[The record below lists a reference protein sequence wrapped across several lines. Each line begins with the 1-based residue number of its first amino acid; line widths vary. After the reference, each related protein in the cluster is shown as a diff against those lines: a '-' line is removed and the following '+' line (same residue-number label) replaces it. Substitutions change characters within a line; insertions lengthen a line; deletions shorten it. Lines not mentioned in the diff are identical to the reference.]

1 MLIFVKKQINI
12 VNILLSFFLILFT
25 LCCAPSKLNGAC
37 DPESENFLF
46 SALLEFGS
54 SDGDFLCPLFSGTT
68 PLRLDYGTD
77 FLVFKQDEPIG
88 NLKPFISE
96 PIDHCESTPQL
107 PSGVIL
113 NNNNCEISGTP
124 SVGLNA
130 TKYLITAKNQ
140 NKQITTP
147 LVIKSLFIPK
157 FVFVANIGSGQ
168 INSFTIGT
176 STGVLN
182 ASGAVAAG
190 GGPESMALSPNQ
202 KFLTVAN
209 RNTNNI
215 SQFLINQTNGSLT
228 LVETVLSG
236 GNTPISVNYHP
247 TKDLIYIRNS
257 DNFSTFSV
265 NPLTGNLA
273 VINTIPMAYAA
284 GESLIDHFGNFLYD
298 PFYNGNLIESYQID
312 MITGLLSPNPIQVI
326 PSDIR
331 PKKMAFH
338 ANGKTLYVSHDTG
351 SNIST
356 YQIDSNTGLMSTVFP
371 QTPSSGVVSGSI
383 ATDPLGRFMYKT
395 NRDTN
400 TVSMFATNAVTGELS
415 PLPPNTIPTGTEP
428 LGITV
433 DPSGKFLYN
442 TNIASGTVGIFSIN
456 QSNGSLTTNGTVPTS
471 TNPAVIVTAGSNP

>member
-1 MLIFVKKQINI
+1 M
-12 VNILLSFFLILFT
+12 
-25 LCCAPSKLNGAC
+25 
-37 DPESENFLF
+37 
-46 SALLEFGS
+46 
-54 SDGDFLCPLFSGTT
+54 FSGIT

-77 FLVFKQDEPIG
+77 FLVFKQDEPIS
-88 NLKPFISE
+88 NLKPFVSE

-113 NNNNCEISGTP
+113 NKNNCEISGTP

-157 FVFVANIGSGQ
+157 FVFVANLGSGL
-168 INSFTIGT
+168 INSFTIDAN
-176 STGVLN
+176 TGVLN
-182 ASGAVAAG
+182 ASGFVAAG
-190 GGPESMALSPNQ
+190 GGPESMAISPNQ

-215 SQFLINQTNGSLT
+215 SQFLINPTNGNLT
-228 LVETVLSG
+228 LVDTVLSG

-257 DNFSTFSV
+257 DNFSIFSV
-265 NPLTGNLA
+265 NPLTGNVTL
-273 VINTIPMAYAA
+273 VHSIPMAYAS
-284 GESLIDHFGNFLYD
+284 GHFLIDYFGNFLYD
-298 PFYNGNLIESYQID
+298 AFYNGNLIESYQID
-312 MITGLLSPNPIQVI
+312 MITGFPNPNPVQVI

-331 PKKMAFH
+331 PEKMTFH
-338 ANGKTLYVSHDTG
+338 ANGKTLYVSFDTG
-351 SNIST
+351 NNIST
-356 YQIDSNTGLMSTVFP
+356 YQIDSNTGFMSSFFP
-371 QTPSSGVVSGSI
+371 PTPSSGIVSGSI
-383 ATDPLGRFMYKT
+383 ATDPLGRFLYKT

-400 TVSMFATNAVTGELS
+400 TISMFATNPVTGELS
-415 PLPPNTIPTGTEP
+415 PLPPNTITTGTEP

-442 TNIASGTVGIFSIN
+442 TNIASGTVGIFLIN
-456 QSNGSLTTNGTVPTS
+456 QSNGSLTTNGTAPTS
-471 TNPAVIVTAGSNP
+471 TSPAVIVTAGSNP